1 MYCSYMD
8 VELFL
13 NPRPVIAMNLWRPVA
28 NVMEFVRVVK
38 VAA

>member
-1 MYCSYMD
+1 MHCSYMN

-13 NPRPVIAMNLWRPVA
+13 NPRPVITMNLWTSVA
-28 NVMEFVRVVK
+28 NVMEFVRIVK